1 MSAVGPSYPEGVDT
15 ETRRRWANALA
26 QMNVLGV
33 ANDDS
38 TAAVFEAATFA
49 QHAAGEVVLKAGET
63 RAAVFFLLEGVVR
76 VFQEHEGT
84 QYTPK
89 LLRAPLAFGEVGY
102 LAGRGQQTSNIA
114 ASTDIVVAEVPFV
127 VIEARLAVD
136 NAMCLCWLRSIAG
149 QLASTIDVLRQNM
162 FGDVRSRIA
171 HVLLGYADAL
181 GEGADARPQVPRLSY
196 RVMAEQV
203 AATRR
208 RVITAVQELVDGGYL
223 TATDD
228 GWILDRRRIETELL
242 RHASGNPAF
251 ALTDTGA

>member
-1 MSAVGPSYPEGVDT
+1 MTTAGPHYPEGTDDDV
-15 ETRRRWANALA
+15 RRRWANALA

-33 ANDDS
+33 AGDES

-49 QHAAGEVVLKAGET
+49 QHTAGEVLLKAGEA
-63 RAAVFFLLEGVVR
+63 RASVFFLLEGVVR
-76 VFQEHEGT
+76 VFQEHEGA

-102 LAGRGQQTSNIA
+102 LAGRNQQTSGIA
-114 ASTDIVVAEVPFV
+114 ASTDIVVAEVPFA

-136 NAMCLCWLRSIAG
+136 NALCLAWLRSIAG
-149 QLASTIDVLRQNM
+149 QLANTIDVMRQNM
-162 FGDVRSRIA
+162 FGDVRTRIA

-181 GEGADARPQVPRLSY
+181 GADDDARPLVPRLSY

-208 RVITAVQELVDGGYL
+208 RVITTVQALVDEGYL
-223 TATDD
+223 TVAED
-228 GWILDRRRIETELL
+228 GWRLDRRRMETELL
-242 RHASGNPAF
+242 AHVAGNPAF
-251 ALTDTGA
+251 ALPAD